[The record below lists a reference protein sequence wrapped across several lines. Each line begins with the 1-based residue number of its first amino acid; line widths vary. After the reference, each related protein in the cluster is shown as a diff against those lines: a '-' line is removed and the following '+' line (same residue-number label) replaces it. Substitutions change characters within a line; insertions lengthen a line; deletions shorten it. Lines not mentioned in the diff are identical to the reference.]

1 MAPENEAVQADEV
14 QIFDVAE
21 AMKRRDQISGRVDM
35 ARSPNSFIAVFQ
47 TKPRGGETHIH
58 QHPDSDQ
65 ILFVLRG
72 EVTVEGLS
80 GKHVLKPN
88 QGVLIPAGV
97 HYGFTNTT
105 EEDVVFLT
113 MRTES
118 SGGRRVAYVQ
128 NVPSAVQLKIPGPEV
143 DLALLRGE
151 VDGRSQGGHS
161 IIARTPDW
169 IEKSLVHFHAVFE
182 IPRGFRDK
190 HPVFEPLPS
199 FESLTRTD
207 IQRRVLAMSRNFRL
221 TGSPFVLPPG
231 TPKERADVMK
241 GAFRKVFNDPEFLK
255 KFEQMT
261 GAEAFP

>member
-1 MAPENEAVQADEV
+1 MASGNQVLSDEV

-65 ILFVLRG
+65 ILFVLKG

-80 GKHVLKPN
+80 GKNVLKPN

-105 EEDVVFLT
+105 QEDVVFLT

-118 SGGRRVAYVQ
+118 SGGRRVAYVK
-128 NVPSAVQLKIPGPEV
+128 NVPSAVELKIPMEAISARGIGRHIYCYAMDRATIGISSVLLEEWNKKS
-143 DLALLRGE
+143 LLRMHCE
-151 VDGRSQGGHS
+151 Y
-161 IIARTPDW
+161 
-169 IEKSLVHFHAVFE
+169 EKSGDWVIAKLPERLVQWYQ
-182 IPRGFRDK
+182 I
-190 HPVFEPLPS
+190 
-199 FESLTRTD
+199 ESLSESD
-207 IQRRVLAMSRNFRL
+207 YHLLPEADKMRVRIDLRPLIKRQSLA
-221 TGSPFVLPPG
+221 
-231 TPKERADVMK
+231 D
-241 GAFRKVFNDPEFLK
+241 
-255 KFEQMT
+255 
-261 GAEAFP
+261 

>member
-1 MAPENEAVQADEV
+1 MAPENETVQADEV

-65 ILFVLRG
+65 ILFVLKG

-105 EEDVVFLT
+105 QEDVVFLT

-118 SGGRRVAYVQ
+118 RGGRRVAYVE
-128 NVPSAVQLKIPGPEV
+128 NVPSAVQLKIPTEAISARGIGRHIYCYAMDRATIGISSVLLEEWNKKS
-143 DLALLRGE
+143 LLRMHCE
-151 VDGRSQGGHS
+151 Y
-161 IIARTPDW
+161 
-169 IEKSLVHFHAVFE
+169 EKSGDWTIAKLPERLVQWYQ
-182 IPRGFRDK
+182 I
-190 HPVFEPLPS
+190 
-199 FESLTRTD
+199 ESLSESD
-207 IQRRVLAMSRNFRL
+207 YHLIPEPDKMRVRLDLRPLIKRQSLAN
-221 TGSPFVLPPG
+221 
-231 TPKERADVMK
+231 
-241 GAFRKVFNDPEFLK
+241 
-255 KFEQMT
+255 
-261 GAEAFP
+261 

>member
-1 MAPENEAVQADEV
+1 MANENQVLSDEV

-65 ILFVLRG
+65 ILFVLKG

-80 GKHVLKPN
+80 GKNVLKPN

-105 EEDVVFLT
+105 QEDVVFLT

-118 SGGRRVAYVQ
+118 SGGRRVAYVE
-128 NVPSAVQLKIPGPEV
+128 NVPSAVELKIPMEAISARGIGRHIYCYAMDRATIGISSVLLEEWNKKS
-143 DLALLRGE
+143 LLRMHCE
-151 VDGRSQGGHS
+151 Y
-161 IIARTPDW
+161 
-169 IEKSLVHFHAVFE
+169 EKSGDWVIAKLPERLVQWYQIERLSESDYHLLPEA
-182 IPRGFRDK
+182 DK
-190 HPVFEPLPS
+190 MRVRIDLRPLIKRQ
-199 FESLTRTD
+199 SL
-207 IQRRVLAMSRNFRL
+207 
-221 TGSPFVLPPG
+221 
-231 TPKERADVMK
+231 AD
-241 GAFRKVFNDPEFLK
+241 
-255 KFEQMT
+255 
-261 GAEAFP
+261 